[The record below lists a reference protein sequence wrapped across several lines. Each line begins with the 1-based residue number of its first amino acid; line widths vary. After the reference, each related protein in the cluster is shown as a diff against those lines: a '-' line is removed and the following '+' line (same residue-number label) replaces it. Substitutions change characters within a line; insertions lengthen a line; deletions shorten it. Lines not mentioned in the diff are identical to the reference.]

1 MKIYTQLAKFQQEV
15 GTINKD
21 SKGYGYNYASLDN
34 IVAIITPFLKENNL
48 GFTHTFDGTD
58 IICTLF
64 NTEGEIIASRLS
76 LSEEKPKLTK
86 DGKETLTAS
95 QLLGVAIT
103 YARRYTLTAILG
115 LVTDE
120 DTDGVAKTASTN
132 KSSSQVQNMENKKW
146 FSLESFDGKPIND
159 NIKKVQMLNEKYK
172 TAPEII
178 KYIEGKGYALSKKA
192 REQIEVLINT

>member
-64 NTEGEIIASRLS
+64 STEDENVITSKLS
-76 LSEEKPKLTK
+76 LPQ
-86 DGKETLTAS
+86 ETLKGMNMSQSMGAS
-95 QLLGVAIT
+95 IT
-103 YARRYTLTAILG
+103 YARRYTLSAILG

-120 DTDGVAKTASTN
+120 DTDGVAKTASTD
-132 KSSSQVQNMENKKW
+132 KSVSQGQNMANKKW
-146 FSLESFDGKPIND
+146 FSLETFDGKPIED
-159 NIKKVQMLNEKYK
+159 NIKKVEMLNEKYK

>member
-64 NTEGEIIASRLS
+64 STEDENVITSRLS
-76 LSEEKPKLTK
+76 LPQ
-86 DGKETLTAS
+86 ETLKGMNMSQSMGAS
-95 QLLGVAIT
+95 IT
-103 YARRYTLTAILG
+103 YARRYTLSAILG

-120 DTDGVAKTASTN
+120 DTDGVAKTASGD
-132 KSSSQVQNMENKKW
+132 KSVSQGQNMANKKW
-146 FSLESFDGKPIND
+146 FSLETFDGKSIDD

>member
-1 MKIYTQLAKFQQEV
+1 MKIYSQLAKFQQEV

-48 GFTHTFDGTD
+48 GFTHTFNGTD

-64 NTEGEIIASRLS
+64 STEDENVITSRLS
-76 LSEEKPKLTK
+76 LPQ
-86 DGKETLTAS
+86 ETLKGMNMSQSMGAS
-95 QLLGVAIT
+95 IT
-103 YARRYTLTAILG
+103 YARRYTLSAILG

-120 DTDGVAKTASTN
+120 DTDGLVKTASTD
-132 KSSSQVQNMENKKW
+132 KSVSQGQNMANKKW
-146 FSLESFDGKPIND
+146 FSLETFDGKPIED

-172 TAPEII
+172 AAPEII

>member
-159 NIKKVQMLNEKYK
+159 NIKKVQMLNDKYK

-192 REQIEVLINT
+192 REQIEILINT

>member
-64 NTEGEIIASRLS
+64 STEDENVITSRLS
-76 LSEEKPKLTK
+76 LPQ
-86 DGKETLTAS
+86 ETLKGMNMSQSMGAS
-95 QLLGVAIT
+95 IT
-103 YARRYTLTAILG
+103 YARRYTLSAILG

-120 DTDGVAKTASTN
+120 DIDGVAKTASTDKN
-132 KSSSQVQNMENKKW
+132 SSQGQNMANKKW
-146 FSLESFDGKPIND
+146 FSLETFDGKPIED

>member
-1 MKIYTQLAKFQQEV
+1 MKIYSQLAKFQQEV

-120 DTDGVAKTASTN
+120 DTDGVAKTAFTN

-192 REQIEVLINT
+192 REQIEILINT

>member
-1 MKIYTQLAKFQQEV
+1 MKIYSQLAKFQQSV

-64 NTEGEIIASRLS
+64 STEDENVITSRLS
-76 LSEEKPKLTK
+76 LPQ
-86 DGKETLTAS
+86 ETLKGMNMSQSMGAS
-95 QLLGVAIT
+95 IT
-103 YARRYTLTAILG
+103 YARRYTLSAILG

-120 DTDGVAKTASTN
+120 DTDGVAKTPLIKQN
-132 KSSSQVQNMENKKW
+132 NPQGQNMDDNKPW
-146 FSLESFDGKPIND
+146 LNANSEQF
-159 NIKKVQMLNEKYK
+159 IKVL
-172 TAPEII
+172 
-178 KYIEGKGYALSKKA
+178 
-192 REQIEVLINT
+192 EQIENYSPDDLIKLARKKYKVSKETEQAIRDSYEEIIIVD

>member
-1 MKIYTQLAKFQQEV
+1 MKLYTQLAKFQQEV

-64 NTEGEIIASRLS
+64 STEDENVITSRLS
-76 LSEEKPKLTK
+76 LPQ
-86 DGKETLTAS
+86 ETLKGMNMSQSMGAS
-95 QLLGVAIT
+95 IT
-103 YARRYTLTAILG
+103 YARRYTLSAILG

-120 DTDGVAKTASTN
+120 DTDGVAKTASGDKN
-132 KSSSQVQNMENKKW
+132 ASQGQNMANKKW
-146 FSLESFDGKPIND
+146 FSLETFDGKPIDD

-178 KYIEGKGYALSKKA
+178 KYIEGKGYSLSKKA

>member
-1 MKIYTQLAKFQQEV
+1 MKIYSQLAKFQQEV

-64 NTEGEIIASRLS
+64 STEDENVITSRLS
-76 LSEEKPKLTK
+76 LPQ
-86 DGKETLTAS
+86 ETLKGMNMSQSMGAS
-95 QLLGVAIT
+95 IT
-103 YARRYTLTAILG
+103 YARRYTLSAILG

-120 DTDGVAKTASTN
+120 DTDGVAKTASGD
-132 KSSSQVQNMENKKW
+132 KSVSQGQNMANKKW
-146 FSLESFDGKPIND
+146 FSLETFDGKPIDD

-172 TAPEII
+172 TTPEII
-178 KYIEGKGYALSKKA
+178 KYIESKGYLLSKKA
-192 REQIEVLINT
+192 REQIEILINT

>member
-64 NTEGEIIASRLS
+64 STEDENVITSRLS
-76 LSEEKPKLTK
+76 LPQ
-86 DGKETLTAS
+86 ETLKGMNMSQSMGAS
-95 QLLGVAIT
+95 IT
-103 YARRYTLTAILG
+103 YARRYTLSAILG

-120 DTDGVAKTASTN
+120 DTDGVAKTASGD
-132 KSSSQVQNMENKKW
+132 KSVSQGQNMANKKW
-146 FSLESFDGKPIND
+146 FSLETFDGKPIDD

-178 KYIEGKGYALSKKA
+178 KYIEGKGYSLSKKA
-192 REQIEVLINT
+192 REQIEILINT

>member
-64 NTEGEIIASRLS
+64 STEDENVITSRLS
-76 LSEEKPKLTK
+76 LPQ
-86 DGKETLTAS
+86 ETLKGMNMSQSMGAS
-95 QLLGVAIT
+95 IT
-103 YARRYTLTAILG
+103 YARRYTLSAILG

-120 DTDGVAKTASTN
+120 DTDGVAKTASGD
-132 KSSSQVQNMENKKW
+132 KSVSQGQNMANKKW
-146 FSLESFDGKPIND
+146 FSLETFDGKPIDD

>member
-1 MKIYTQLAKFQQEV
+1 MKIYSQLAKFQQEV

-64 NTEGEIIASRLS
+64 STEDENVITSRLS
-76 LSEEKPKLTK
+76 LPQ
-86 DGKETLTAS
+86 ETLKGMNMSQSMGAS
-95 QLLGVAIT
+95 IT
-103 YARRYTLTAILG
+103 YARRYTLSAILG

-120 DTDGVAKTASTN
+120 DTDGVAKTASGD
-132 KSSSQVQNMENKKW
+132 KSVSQGQNMANKKW
-146 FSLESFDGKPIND
+146 FSLETFDGKPIDD

>member
-1 MKIYTQLAKFQQEV
+1 MKIYTQLAKFQQSV

-64 NTEGEIIASRLS
+64 STEDENVITSRLS
-76 LSEEKPKLTK
+76 LPQ
-86 DGKETLTAS
+86 ETLKGMNMSQSMGAS
-95 QLLGVAIT
+95 IT
-103 YARRYTLTAILG
+103 YARRYTLSAILG

-120 DTDGVAKTASTN
+120 DTDGVAKIASGD
-132 KSSSQVQNMENKKW
+132 KSVSQGQNMANKKW
-146 FSLESFDGKPIND
+146 FSLETFDGKPIDD
-159 NIKKVQMLNEKYK
+159 NIKKVQMLNDKYK

>member
-64 NTEGEIIASRLS
+64 STEDENVITSRLS
-76 LSEEKPKLTK
+76 LPQEVLKGMNMSQSM
-86 DGKETLTAS
+86 GAS
-95 QLLGVAIT
+95 IT
-103 YARRYTLTAILG
+103 YAKRYTLSAILG

-120 DTDGVAKTASTN
+120 DTDGVAKTASTD
-132 KSSSQVQNMENKKW
+132 KSVSQGQNMANKKW
-146 FSLESFDGKPIND
+146 FSLETFDGKPIED

>member
-192 REQIEVLINT
+192 REQIEILINT

>member
-1 MKIYTQLAKFQQEV
+1 MKIYSQLAKFQQEV

-64 NTEGEIIASRLS
+64 STEDENVITSRLS
-76 LSEEKPKLTK
+76 LPQ
-86 DGKETLTAS
+86 ETLKGMNMSQSMGAS
-95 QLLGVAIT
+95 IT
-103 YARRYTLTAILG
+103 YARRYTLSAILG

-120 DTDGVAKTASTN
+120 DTDGVAKTASGD
-132 KSSSQVQNMENKKW
+132 KSVSQGQNMANKKW
-146 FSLESFDGKPIND
+146 FSLETFDGKPIDD

-178 KYIEGKGYALSKKA
+178 KYIEGKGYSLSKKA

>member
-48 GFTHTFDGTD
+48 GFTHTFEGTD

-64 NTEGEIIASRLS
+64 STEDENVITSRLS
-76 LSEEKPKLTK
+76 LPQ
-86 DGKETLTAS
+86 ETLKGMNMSQSMGAS
-95 QLLGVAIT
+95 IT
-103 YARRYTLTAILG
+103 YARRYTLSAILG

-120 DTDGVAKTASTN
+120 DTDGVAKTASVKQN
-132 KSSSQVQNMENKKW
+132 SSQGQNMANKKW
-146 FSLESFDGKPIND
+146 FSLETLDGKPIDD